1 MQKRQGVRGP
11 NAMQIG
17 VCFSRPRSA
26 WRAAGARDARKTDEG
41 QRELPLICWPC
52 VPSREWGAQPRA
64 ACAGMEAWKCG
75 GAGEGAHAPEIPS
88 RHLSKKDGFDGCG
101 SAGAVANGR
110 LPARPG
116 HREGRFSRIETET
129 TFIETKKELNF
140 VAKFNFRNFY
150 EKRPSMWRPKPPDLL
165 TYLI

>member
-1 MQKRQGVRGP
+1 MSCPSSVGR
-11 NAMQIG
+11 A
-17 VCFSRPRSA
+17 SRAVNGGHSP
-26 WRAAGARDARKTDEG
+26 
-41 QRELPLICWPC
+41 
-52 VPSREWGAQPRA
+52 VPHVP
-64 ACAGMEAWKCG
+64 AWKRGNAG
-75 GAGEGAHAPEIPS
+75 GQEKGRTHLKSPS